1 MVRAQ
6 LCDVIIIATIEHGD
20 TYETE
25 AQLSWR
31 RWDEV
36 PERVD
41 VTSAAAFVE
50 GFIPV
55 VRDRGDNSAP

>member
-36 PERVD
+36 PERV
-41 VTSAAAFVE
+41 E
-50 GFIPV
+50 
-55 VRDRGDNSAP
+55 RDIGSRICRRVYPDRP